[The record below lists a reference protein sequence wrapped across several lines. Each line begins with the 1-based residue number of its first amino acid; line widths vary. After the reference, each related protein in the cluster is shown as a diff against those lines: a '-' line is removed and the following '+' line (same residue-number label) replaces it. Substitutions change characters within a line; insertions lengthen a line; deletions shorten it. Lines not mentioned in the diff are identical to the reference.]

1 MSLISRTS
9 SIFFFAAIASALG
22 GCSSQG
28 DTNYRG
34 EPLAIVSGTV
44 ATGTDPAPSQV
55 SAGIAWAQPQLL
67 TGVSGSQTV
76 SDVGYLG
83 ETTPVSGAF
92 PAGFTLDVFSPPP
105 ANSAIKCVNSDAN
118 FYAGFLVALSGA
130 PASGSAIDPATV
142 VGAANDYLL
151 VYLDT
156 DEPAGWSCIDNMGF
170 TLQTTKGYHLMQ
182 AVPNSF
188 GPHAFG
194 TEYPAYDEAPQG
206 LSTSITVTLG
216 AVLPFTPHK

>member
-1 MSLISRTS
+1 MTFHRAS
-9 SIFFFAAIASALG
+9 SFVVLFVAAALG
-22 GCSSQG
+22 GCGSQT
-28 DTNYRG
+28 DTAYRG

-44 ATGTDPAPSQV
+44 ATGTESAPTQV
-55 SAGIAWAQPQLL
+55 SAGIAWAQPQFL
-67 TGVSGSQTV
+67 TGSSGSQTV

-105 ANSAIKCVNSDAN
+105 ANSAIKCVNSNAN

-130 PASGSAIDPATV
+130 PSTGSAIDPSTV
-142 VGAANDYLL
+142 VGSAQEFLL

-170 TLQTTKGYHLMQ
+170 TFQTTKGYHLMQ

-216 AVLPFTPHK
+216 KVLPFTPSH